1 MNSLPMSMQH
11 RKVIIGEAAESDTVG
26 VCRMDVR
33 LRYFIHRLTVTY
45 YFVLYLYQLIFATI
59 HRVGQKLRPH
69 THEHNFVKSES
80 I

>member
-1 MNSLPMSMQH
+1 MQH
-11 RKVIIGEAAESDTVG
+11 RKVIIREAAESDTVG

-33 LRYFIHRLTVTY
+33 LRYFIHRVTVTY
-45 YFVLYLYQLIFATI
+45 YFVLYLRQLIFATI
-59 HRVGQKLRPH
+59 QKGQKPGPH